1 MLVLP
6 KYGEAALSDLVAA
19 AMAGLEVESARNLLG
34 LPPARRYV
42 VLLIDGF
49 GWNLLRT
56 YATEAPYLAGL
67 ADQSG
72 RPLTAPVPST
82 TSTSLV
88 SLGTGRPPGEH
99 GVVGYTMLVPGT
111 DHLLNTLRWNTTV
124 EPLVW
129 QPHAT
134 LLEQAERAGVAV
146 TSVSPKA
153 FRGSG
158 LTVAGLRGGEFV
170 AADSAGQR
178 IAYTAE
184 ASARGQR
191 SLVYLYEGSLDWTG
205 HRDGCHSPAW
215 RHQLAATDAFVA
227 RLRAALP
234 ADATLLITGDHGMLD
249 VPFDRRV
256 DVDSDPRLR
265 AGVYLVGGDPRLR
278 YLYTEPGATDDVVA
292 AWRERL
298 GPDAVVLTRDEAVT
312 QGWFGPVD
320 ERVLPRLGDVVI
332 ASLGDVAVECAA
344 EFPMEASLL
353 GWHGS
358 LTADEMLVP
367 LLVAA

>member
-6 KYGEAALSDLVAA
+6 EYGDAALSDLVASA
-19 AMAGLEVESARNLLG
+19 LGGCGVVGARNRLG
-34 LPPARRYV
+34 LPPAQRYV
-42 VLLIDGF
+42 VLLVDGL
-49 GWNLLRT
+49 GWNLLRM
-56 YATEAPYLAGL
+56 YAGHAPFLAEL
-67 ADQSG
+67 ADNGG

-88 SLGTGRPPGEH
+88 SLGTGRAPGEH
-99 GVVGYTMLVPGT
+99 GVVGYTMAVPGT
-111 DHLLNTLRWNTTV
+111 DQLLNTLRWNTTV

-129 QPHAT
+129 QPHLT
-134 LLEQAERAGVAV
+134 VFEQAERAGVLV

-158 LTVAGLRGGEFV
+158 LTVAGLRGGDFV
-170 AADSAGQR
+170 AADSAGQQ
-178 IAYTAE
+178 IAYAAE
-184 ASARGQR
+184 ASARGAR
-191 SLVYLYEGSLDWTG
+191 SLVYVYEGSLDWTG

-215 RHQLAATDAFVA
+215 RHQLAVIDGFVA
-227 RLRAALP
+227 RLRDALP
-234 ADATLLITGDHGMLD
+234 ADTVLLVTGDHGMLD

-256 DVDSDPRLR
+256 DVDSEPRLR

-292 AWRERL
+292 AWRDRL
-298 GPDAVVLTRDEAVT
+298 GPEALVLTRDDAVAR
-312 QGWFGPVD
+312 GWFGPVED
-320 ERVLPRLGDVVI
+320 RVLPRLGDVVI
-332 ASLGDVAVECAA
+332 ASLGDVAVECNAV
-344 EFPMEASLL
+344 FPTEASLL

-367 LLVAA
+367 LLVAV